1 MAKQPRP
8 LSIGTPITTRIA
20 GKAGIKAGK
29 SRAFRDSVTR
39 VTAPIKVKDTN
50 ARQWNRW
57 SP

>member
-1 MAKQPRP
+1 MKKKRP
-8 LSIGTPITTRIA
+8 ISLGSSITTEIA
-20 GKAGIKAGK
+20 GRAGIEAGK

-39 VTAPIKVKDTN
+39 VTAPIKVKDTQ